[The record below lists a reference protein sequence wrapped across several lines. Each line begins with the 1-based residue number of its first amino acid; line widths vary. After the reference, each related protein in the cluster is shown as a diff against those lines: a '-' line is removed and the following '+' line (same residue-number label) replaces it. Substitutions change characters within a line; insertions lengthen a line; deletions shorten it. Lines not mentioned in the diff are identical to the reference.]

1 MQDMMLQ
8 LNLPGKTIQQGQTS
22 KSYANSGKASSEDHF
37 RNMLEN
43 SSKSSKEIS
52 EKNDSV
58 GKTNTQKTD
67 KGDANT
73 QQPVK
78 TQGNTE
84 EKPITDGT
92 DETVKEDALWKAEA
106 QAIQFLMLGNN
117 QMENVQVISGLDG
130 TEVQPE
136 IVNPLQMDV
145 QALTEEAVP
154 ETAEMLLTN
163 DGIYDSAEEKTPVS
177 QTWADQMQGETTGAA
192 EIPVETAAETPVKT
206 ETVQKVSAQ
215 TEPKVQTVGKNGG
228 ETIQQTAVSHI
239 AGQQTGESAQREL
252 GAKQS
257 EQSEESNIQ
266 PYFAQTIQ
274 QPDTFQNQI
283 QGASGIEQPIY
294 VQANNPQELMDQ
306 LLEQLKA
313 KATLGNQEFE
323 IHLQPE
329 NLGKLAIKVAYT
341 LEKVSISIVCTNE
354 RTMELLSSGA
364 KNIAQ
369 IMEETL
375 GSPTTLIVDQE
386 ESNYL
391 EQYNNQGN
399 SRQQQEQEQKEKQD
413 TKDNHQDF
421 LQQLRLGLI

>member
-283 QGASGIEQPIY
+283 QAS
-294 VQANNPQELMDQ
+294 
-306 LLEQLKA
+306 
-313 KATLGNQEFE
+313 
-323 IHLQPE
+323 
-329 NLGKLAIKVAYT
+329 
-341 LEKVSISIVCTNE
+341 
-354 RTMELLSSGA
+354 
-364 KNIAQ
+364 
-369 IMEETL
+369 
-375 GSPTTLIVDQE
+375 
-386 ESNYL
+386 
-391 EQYNNQGN
+391 N
-399 SRQQQEQEQKEKQD
+399 SRS
-413 TKDNHQDF
+413 TYRRITRRN
-421 LQQLRLGLI
+421 